1 MRTAQISTGIGSKF
15 IELWRKY
22 FTVISTSV
30 FYLVLLVVQHTMEP
44 DFKCPESKTW
54 GLWYSLGYIFV
65 PPIALFLLGVIVQ
78 PRSKCK
84 DIFCCKIEKCVSG
97 CCCRITWLDPEWK
110 KTKRFG
116 GVFMKAFKPTFL
128 WIIIMLLDGKYVDC
142 VWKSRTVNGP
152 AGNSQLVTTAYHV
165 SQFIGLVF
173 ILVIP
178 CGGFTWWLF
187 CNRST
192 ERIPIEA
199 EQSKTLLKDK
209 AAKYLKEQRDEA
221 IQKLIEKHLNDKY
234 AAAPETFQIE
244 LTDDEIS
251 DKIKEG
257 FNVARGN
264 QPPAAGRENASGR
277 AGSSNGRNAATPS
290 ENQTRNGQDSNQTEM
305 QNLLD
310 NEASSTS
317 PEGTSSP
324 SPQQASTV

>member
-1 MRTAQISTGIGSKF
+1 MGTGGKF
-15 IELWRKY
+15 VDLWRNHY
-22 FTVISTSV
+22 TVISTSA
-30 FYLVLLVVQHTMEP
+30 FYLVLVVVEHSMDP
-44 DFKCPESKTW
+44 DFKCPE
-54 GLWYSLGYIFV
+54 GNGMIIGYSLCYIIIPPLGLFLVGLIFQPPCRSQCNNCDREKCKRCCGICLKSFV
-65 PPIALFLLGVIVQ
+65 PAV
-78 PRSKCK
+78 
-84 DIFCCKIEKCVSG
+84 
-97 CCCRITWLDPEWK
+97 
-110 KTKRFG
+110 
-116 GVFMKAFKPTFL
+116 L
-128 WIIIMLLDGKYVDC
+128 WIIIILLDGKYFDC
-142 VWKSRTVNGP
+142 LCKSPKVTCP
-152 AGNSQLVTTAYHV
+152 ARSSPPVTAYHI

-178 CGGFTWWLF
+178 CGGFTWWLC
-187 CNRST
+187 CNSPT